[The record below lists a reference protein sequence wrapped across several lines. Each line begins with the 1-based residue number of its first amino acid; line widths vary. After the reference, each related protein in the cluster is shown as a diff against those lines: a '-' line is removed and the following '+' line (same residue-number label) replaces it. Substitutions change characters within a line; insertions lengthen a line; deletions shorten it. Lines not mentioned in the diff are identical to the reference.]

1 MVVDLP
7 EPLPSMLI
15 RYTCASIFILAN
27 PEAVDHF
34 RQKLAAG

>member
-27 PEAVDHF
+27 PEAVDL